1 MRKGKIMSKVKPDY
15 IARSLSGVKAEIL
28 KSRGISVLLLDL
40 DNTLAP
46 WRTQEFS
53 ADALKWL
60 QSARQDFEIYILSN
74 G

>member
-46 WRTQEFS
+46 WRTQDRKS
-53 ADALKWL
+53 VV
-60 QSARQDFEIYILSN
+60 
-74 G
+74 